1 MLCKYVAKFQEPLQL
16 PWPSF
21 WQRSHQKPAP
31 AVRFL
36 CPGGGL
42 WWFRQTRVQGH
53 LGAAINW
60 WILSVSI
67 WFVFPLKDQFEWWC
81 VSIYHCLPCIV
92 RYNQLIPTHPISTVI
107 FPWFPMVSHCVPARS
122 LPWLWWRR
130 AGKRKPKTF
139 WRCSSLAPDRHI
151 DIDSI
156 ETYVY

>member
-36 CPGGGL
+36 RPGGGL

-67 WFVFPLKDQFEWWC
+67 WSVFPLKDQFEWWC

-92 RYNQLIPTHPISTVI
+92 DIANSSQLIPFRRSYSHD
-107 FPWFPMVSHCVPARS
+107 FPWFPIVCPPGVCHGFGEGARGSESPRRSGAAVP
-122 LPWLWWRR
+122 WR
-130 AGKRKPKTF
+130 T
-139 WRCSSLAPDRHI
+139 
-151 DIDSI
+151 DISI
-156 ETYVY
+156 